1 MRMRFALS
9 AMAAVGT
16 AFGAVLWFGFW
27 FHWKR
32 TSIPDSLLGLLMALA
47 IVAISVGLLHF
58 VFGIPLGNDPPRRM
72 GVSIGSL

>member
-1 MRMRFALS
+1 MRMRFVLS
-9 AMAAVGT
+9 AMASVGT

-47 IVAISVGLLHF
+47 IVAISVGLLCISSSEF
-58 VFGIPLGNDPPRRM
+58 L
-72 GVSIGSL
+72 L